1 LAQIQVLAQHVADL
15 IAAGEVVSKPA
26 SVVKELVENSID
38 AGSTS
43 VTVEISSGGMELI
56 RVSDNGSGIAPEDI
70 KTAFLRHAT
79 SKLYDARE
87 LEAIET
93 LGFRGEALAAIAAV
107 SRVEI
112 TSRHADANEGVLLTL
127 SAGEVLNM
135 SPAGA
140 PVGTTILIRDL
151 FFNTP
156 ARFKFMKT
164 DRAEAGAVSSI
175 LLRIALSRPD
185 ISFRYIKDGKVE
197 FHTPGD
203 SSVSSCIYSLLGRE
217 FEAGFLEVNLT
228 DENVSVKGF
237 SSKFEALRGN
247 RNNQYFFVNGRAVRS
262 PLLQSALE
270 QAYRNNIPIGRFPS
284 CVLYIDINPA
294 SVDVNVHPAKTE
306 VKFLSDKQIFDGVYY
321 ATLGALEKTKA
332 ASPQATDSY
341 TSKTESVS
349 NYNTIRSGH
358 FQNLFVSEP
367 ATNYN
372 SANPP
377 KPSPQIPKIPRSLSF
392 LTKEDLAEPVS
403 LVSQDFHIIGE
414 AFCVYIIVEFQDSVW
429 FIDKHAVHERIHFDT
444 LKSGN
449 YQPMS
454 ETLLTP
460 VICSV
465 GHEDAALL
473 QEHTEFLSSMGFT
486 VESFGDDSVAVR
498 HIPADI
504 DISDVEFVLYQ
515 MCLKLAQGD
524 TSDPLTLDDL
534 YRIIACK
541 AAIKAGSSSEEKEL
555 EELVKKV
562 VTGEITHCP
571 HGRPVFY
578 IVPKTTLEKNI
589 GRV

>member
-1 LAQIQVLAQHVADL
+1 LAQIQVLEQHVADL

-43 VTVEISSGGMELI
+43 VTVEISSGGMALI

-79 SKLYDARE
+79 SKLYDARQ

-140 PVGTTILIRDL
+140 PVGTTIIIRDL

-156 ARFKFMKT
+156 ARLKFMKT

-203 SSVSSCIYSLLGRE
+203 SSVSSCIYGLLGRE
-217 FEAGFLEVNLT
+217 FEAGLLEVNLT

-237 SSKFEALRGN
+237 SSKLEALRGN
-247 RNNQYFFVNGRAVRS
+247 RSNQYFFVNGRAVRS

-284 CVLYIDINPA
+284 CVLYININPA

-332 ASPQATDSY
+332 ASPQ
-341 TSKTESVS
+341 SVS
-349 NYNTIRSGH
+349 NYNTNRSEH

-367 ATNYN
+367 AINYN

-403 LVSQDFHIIGE
+403 LISQDFHIIGE
-414 AFCVYIIVEFQDSVW
+414 AFGVYIIVELQDSVW

-465 GHEDAALL
+465 GHDDAALL
-473 QEHTEFLSSMGFT
+473 QEHTEFLSFMGFT
-486 VESFGDDSVAVR
+486 VENFGDDSVAVR

-515 MCLKLAQGD
+515 MCLKLAQGN

-534 YRIIACK
+534 YKIIACK
-541 AAIKAGSSSEEKEL
+541 AAIKAGSSSGEKEL
-555 EELVKKV
+555 EALVKQV

-589 GRV
+589 GRL